1 MDSVLQK
8 QLDEMSE
15 IELKEVIRR
24 EFQRRL
30 VRYTMTKDYFEKKY
44 NMDFDNFEK
53 LNIVKKQN
61 YSFEVESDAQKWEL
75 ALDGIITV
83 KKKLKELLGAN

>member
-15 IELKEVIRR
+15 IELKEVIRK

-30 VRYTMTKDYFEKKY
+30 IRYTMTKDYFEKKY
-44 NMDFDNFEK
+44 NMDFDYFEK

-61 YSFEVESDAQKWEL
+61 YSFEVESDVQKWEV

-83 KKKLKELLGAN
+83 KRKLKELLSAN